1 MLMCKEAT
9 RLISEG
15 LDRRLPFWQRMGLRM
30 HVMMCG
36 ACSTYKRQIESLHR
50 LILRKVRA
58 ERPSEPQ
65 AQNADPLALSSEKRT
80 QLRRILREASAG

>member
-15 LDRRLPFWQRMGLRM
+15 LDRRLPLLQRMSLRL

-36 ACSTYKRQIESLHR
+36 ACHTYKKQLESLHR
-50 LILRKVRA
+50 LILQKMRARKQPTPVA
-58 ERPSEPQ
+58 NE
-65 AQNADPLALSSEKRT
+65 ADPMALSFEKRK
-80 QLRRILREASAG
+80 QLKTVLREASST